1 MLTSDPDVKLLTK
14 ADNQTES
21 KCLRLKLAYRFHM
34 VGIITKLKVKC
45 TIRVAVNSKSNF
57 SAET

>member
-1 MLTSDPDVKLLTK
+1 MVDLVLTSDPDVKLLTK

-21 KCLRLKLAYRFHM
+21 KCLRLKLAYRLHM

-45 TIRVAVNSKSNF
+45 TIKS
-57 SAET
+57 SS